1 MTDTISLKDIRDE
14 DKKQDIKDQLN
25 IISKKENC
33 LQSKLEDLQQMI

>member
-14 DKKQDIKDQLN
+14 DTKQDIKDQLN
-25 IISKKENC
+25 IISIKENC